1 MHPTAGRSN
10 STFGIGRKS
19 VNLGVVSRS
28 FLIFILL
35 FIKTPAFSVVY
46 SSAEQTRSFRS
57 ALLNRMRGGK
67 KKEKLLKNKDFCRI
81 LIKYEKQ
88 FDDFC

>member
-10 STFGIGRKS
+10 SSFGIDRKS

-57 ALLNRMRGGK
+57 ALLNRMRG
-67 KKEKLLKNKDFCRI
+67 KNEYLVAKI
-81 LIKYEKQ
+81 S
-88 FDDFC
+88 FDTEENESSKV